1 MWLIMLS
8 VKALSQCTA
17 SLVNSTVAAD
27 TIGEQ
32 SHRYSIIAVVCM
44 WVNNASSSNR
54 IHEFIP
60 TVAYVVSIVHA
71 LVLKTVD
78 VRICLYDSRSSVL
91 MNVSDKSP

>member
-1 MWLIMLS
+1 MVDYAQRKSSES
-8 VKALSQCTA
+8 VHSILGEFNCGS
-17 SLVNSTVAAD
+17 D